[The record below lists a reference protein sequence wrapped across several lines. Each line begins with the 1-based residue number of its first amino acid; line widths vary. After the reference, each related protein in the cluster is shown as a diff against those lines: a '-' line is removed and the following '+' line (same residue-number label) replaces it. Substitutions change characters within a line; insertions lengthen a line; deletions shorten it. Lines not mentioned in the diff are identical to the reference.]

1 MERGCALLFEQS
13 LNIVFIV
20 FGIGI
25 AVMIPSQVPQ
35 TATNL
40 AMGPGFFPTFAAALM
55 ILVNGLSLVM
65 NYMHYAKDKAK
76 GVKEELVQKTAS
88 NDQIRVLIVL
98 AIIAVYIFF
107 MPIIG
112 YIISTAWKRAGK
124 INIGNILLRS
134 GYNVMTEIPDYWYK
148 DSVEKGYLCPQCG
161 NPCHCSCVIFEKFL

>member
-1 MERGCALLFEQS
+1 MKKIVRDMI

-40 AMGPGFFPTFAAALM
+40 TMGPGFFPTFAAALM
-55 ILVNGLSLVM
+55 ILVNGLSLVL
-65 NYMHYAKDKAK
+65 NYTRYAKDKAK
-76 GVKEELVQKTAS
+76 GIKEEVVQKTAS

-112 YIISTAWKRAGK
+112 YIISTLLVV
-124 INIGNILLRS
+124 NILLVILKVRKWYHYVLVS
-134 GYNVMTEIPDYWYK
+134 AFTLVIYYVFHNILYVMLP
-148 DSVEKGYLCPQCG
+148 
-161 NPCHCSCVIFEKFL
+161 

>member
-1 MERGCALLFEQS
+1 MKKIVRDMI

-112 YIISTAWKRAGK
+112 YIISTLLVV
-124 INIGNILLRS
+124 NILLFILKVRKWYHYVLVS
-134 GYNVMTEIPDYWYK
+134 AFTLVIYYVFHNILYVMLP
-148 DSVEKGYLCPQCG
+148 
-161 NPCHCSCVIFEKFL
+161 